1 MSVRSNRARGLRFEA
16 ELARRLSV
24 LGVRS
29 LPMSACRAGD
39 LAVINSQ
46 IRIVECK
53 VVSGGAFR
61 VRNLEQHALLTLFSS
76 GGASFYYAVR
86 FVTGPTASEIRL
98 FHIGTDSGPVYPI
111 TGGYSLE
118 EFVEHIRGH
127 GKKARGSAALAGALR
142 ETQAALDKALTV
154 AEVTA

>member
-16 ELARRLSV
+16 ELARRLAA

-53 VVSGGAFR
+53 VVSGTRFT
-61 VRNLEQHALLTLFSS
+61 VRNHEQHALLTLLSS

-86 FVTGPTASEIRL
+86 FVTGPTTAEIRL
-98 FHIGTDSGPVYPI
+98 FHIGSDSGPIYPV
-111 TGGYSLE
+111 TGGYSLDQ
-118 EFVEHIRGH
+118 FARHVRRHT
-127 GKKARGSAALAGALR
+127 KKASGTAGLAAQLR
-142 ETQAALDKALTV
+142 VARNEIDKALTV
-154 AEVTA
+154 AEVSA